1 VVLAAAAVMLA
12 GWVLRE
18 RSMHAGFH
26 WAEFAASFEHLR
38 WQWIAAALLIGM
50 GSYYG
55 RALRWAVMLK
65 PLQPEP
71 NIWNIFKATCIGFT
85 ALVLLGRPG
94 EVVRPYLISI
104 KERVTFSSQ
113 VAAWVLERLC
123 DLVAVL
129 LLFGFALSQIKRSRA
144 NLGPV
149 FRWVLETGGYTV
161 GILSV
166 VCIVLLVMMGRF
178 SGVMQRRLLD
188 ALKFLPQRHQSRA
201 AETVSAFMDGT
212 AATKTQASVLKLS
225 LYSALEWAL
234 IVLCFACIFR
244 SCPETSAFTLQDVLI
259 FVGFVAFGS
268 ILQIPGVGGGVQ
280 LVSLVVLTQLYRTSL
295 EVATSL
301 AIMIWFITFVGI
313 VPLGLL
319 CAFQEGFNW
328 RRIREI
334 EKCALRAEPPPES
347 GPTEPEP

>member
-1 VVLAAAAVMLA
+1 VRTGYPPEDVLSDADLAAAKWSWQNNTPAGRGADTLPGAKRLFLPMRTGRGAVGVVGLD
-12 GWVLRE
+12 RD
-18 RSMHAGFH
+18 
-26 WAEFAASFEHLR
+26 
-38 WQWIAAALLIGM
+38 
-50 GSYYG
+50 
-55 RALRWAVMLK
+55 
-65 PLQPEP
+65 
-71 NIWNIFKATCIGFT
+71 
-85 ALVLLGRPG
+85 RPG
-94 EVVRPYLISI
+94 P
-104 KERVTFSSQ
+104 
-113 VAAWVLERLC
+113 
-123 DLVAVL
+123 L
-129 LLFGFALSQIKRSRA
+129 LA
-144 NLGPV
+144 PD
-149 FRWVLETGGYTV
+149 
-161 GILSV
+161 
-166 VCIVLLVMMGRF
+166 
-178 SGVMQRRLLD
+178 QRRLLD

-347 GPTEPEP
+347 GPTEPAP